1 VDYTNWTIS
10 DDKVPTYLSE
20 NFALL
25 HPMSREIAQL
35 NLDGK
40 VQTVVE
46 KKGVQRERLHFPGV
60 DAVISFG
67 FPQRDGE
74 MPPGTSDASG
84 RAMVAQLDPLEFLVT
99 GFDASVSFEIANAP
113 GARPRNEQV
122 EILRADEGQ
131 YVNGTWQT
139 TRIWNGD
146 QTDRGLNFRSGNTNV
161 VRIRLHTLPLYDESV
176 KSPRP

>member
-1 VDYTNWTIS
+1 
-10 DDKVPTYLSE
+10 
-20 NFALL
+20 
-25 HPMSREIAQL
+25 MSREIAQL

-40 VQTVVE
+40 LQTAVE
-46 KKGVQRERLHFPGV
+46 QKGIQRQRLHFRGV

-67 FPQRDGE
+67 FPQRDGQ
-74 MPPGTSDASG
+74 MPPGTSDSSG
-84 RAMVAQLDPLEFLVT
+84 RAMVAQLGPLEFLVS
-99 GFDASVSFEIANAP
+99 GFDSSISFEMANAP
-113 GARPRNEQV
+113 GAKPRDEQV

-161 VRIRLHTLPLYDESV
+161 VHIRLHTLPLYDDSI
-176 KSPRP
+176 KFPRP